1 MAGVDSTPY
10 TADARPDQTLR
21 QVLHT
26 ASVPEAFR
34 LRLAEVGVL
43 TNDVMANLGESP
55 QAFVQNIKALLT
67 GDNPFGEAPQS
78 IIVEAKLVSSW
89 RKSRA
94 LMGGN
99 RLEEIETHGGP
110 SHDTGDPHSRV

>member
-1 MAGVDSTPY
+1 M
-10 TADARPDQTLR
+10 
-21 QVLHT
+21 
-26 ASVPEAFR
+26 PEVFR

-94 LMGGN
+94 LM
-99 RLEEIETHGGP
+99 EETDSKRSKLME
-110 SHDTGDPHSRV
+110 DPHIIPEIPIHEFYSCRANFVTRHPDVLVVDF